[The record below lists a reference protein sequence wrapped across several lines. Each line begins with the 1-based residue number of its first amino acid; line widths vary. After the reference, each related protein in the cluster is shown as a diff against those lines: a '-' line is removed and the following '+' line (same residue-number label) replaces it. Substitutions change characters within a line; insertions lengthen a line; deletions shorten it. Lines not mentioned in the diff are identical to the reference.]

1 MPAHLGYICALL
13 YNQNNCAAEAS
24 TVTTSFELEVG
35 TDLCVMMGYDRD
47 KSMGHLVTGGSVAN
61 IEAIWA
67 ARNVKFFPL
76 ALQRALTKEK
86 KLAEAK
92 HYKVGIFPFYLI
104 NSKLRLTILQCIRVS
119 KLAPSRCYN
128 INRLMCQLDE
138 VLGTFQ
144 CGNVA

>member
-61 IEAIWA
+61 IEGLWA

-76 ALQRALTKEK
+76 ALTVDRKEK
-86 KLAEAK
+86 KLAAAK
-92 HYKVGIFPFYLI
+92 HYKVRPL
-104 NSKLRLTILQCIRVS
+104 
-119 KLAPSRCYN
+119 CYN
-128 INRLMCQLDE
+128 QDFQL
-138 VLGTFQ
+138 LF
-144 CGNVA
+144 AKLS

>member
-47 KSMGHLVTGGSVAN
+47 RSMGHLATGGSVAN

-67 ARNVKFFPL
+67 NY
-76 ALQRALTKEK
+76 LTV
-86 KLAEAK
+86 L
-92 HYKVGIFPFYLI
+92 F
-104 NSKLRLTILQCIRVS
+104 
-119 KLAPSRCYN
+119 CYTSTSMLF
-128 INRLMCQLDE
+128 IHTVIGKTTE
-138 VLGTFQ
+138 
-144 CGNVA
+144 

>member
-24 TVTTSFELEVG
+24 TVTTTFELEVG

-86 KLAEAK
+86 KLAAAK
-92 HYKVGIFPFYLI
+92 HYKVREFLFYDF
-104 NSKLRLTILQCIRVS
+104 SFF
-119 KLAPSRCYN
+119 YN
-128 INRLMCQLDE
+128 QSFQS
-138 VLGTFQ
+138 TF
-144 CGNVA
+144 C

>member
-67 ARNVKFFPL
+67 TRNVKFFPL

-86 KLAEAK
+86 KLAAAK
-92 HYKVGIFPFYLI
+92 HYKVGSVFFFSYFFPSI
-104 NSKLRLTILQCIRVS
+104 QLTLPNYS
-119 KLAPSRCYN
+119 LLN
-128 INRLMCQLDE
+128 
-138 VLGTFQ
+138 
-144 CGNVA
+144 

>member
-35 TDLCVMMGYDRD
+35 TDLCVMMGYDRE

-86 KLAEAK
+86 KLAKAK
-92 HYKVGIFPFYLI
+92 HYKVRKLVIYDFSFFFKQAFQSTFCSSNFFCKLI
-104 NSKLRLTILQCIRVS
+104 
-119 KLAPSRCYN
+119 Y
-128 INRLMCQLDE
+128 
-138 VLGTFQ
+138 
-144 CGNVA
+144 